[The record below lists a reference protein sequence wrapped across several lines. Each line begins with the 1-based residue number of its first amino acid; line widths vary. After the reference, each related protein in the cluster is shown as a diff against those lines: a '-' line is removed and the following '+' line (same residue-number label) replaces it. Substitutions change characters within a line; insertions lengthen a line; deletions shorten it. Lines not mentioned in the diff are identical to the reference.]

1 MCGAREAAGTHSPN
15 FSFHRFKFTEASGKK
30 LIFILIPIGSL
41 PTKLVLL
48 HNSSKIDFVSFY
60 SEEERRMV
68 VVGGFGG
75 FIHFDDTAYSL

>member
-1 MCGAREAAGTHSPN
+1 MGLGKQLAHTLPTLVFIDLSSQKQAE
-15 FSFHRFKFTEASGKK
+15 KK

-48 HNSSKIDFVSFY
+48 HNSTKIDFVSFY
-60 SEEERRMV
+60 SEEERRV